1 MESLAARIALRAWVG
16 LVVLFLF
23 TPIVLILVYAFNAS
37 NIQTW
42 PIAGF
47 SLRWFG
53 SAFANEEIRTALW
66 LSLKASLVATSI
78 ALLLGSAAAL
88 AVHRYAFFGRETVS
102 FIVVLPIALPGII
115 TGMALN
121 SFFVFW
127 GIGLSFWTIV
137 IGHATFCIVIVYNNV
152 IARLRRVP
160 LSLEEASM
168 DLGADPW
175 RTFRRVTWPMISTSL
190 VAGALLAFALSF
202 DEVIVTTFTAGA
214 QNTLPL
220 WIFGAIRLG
229 QKLPEVNVVVLVV
242 MAATFIPVLLAYRL
256 THEGGGMVK

>member
-23 TPIVLILVYAFNAS
+23 TPIVLILGYAFNAS

-160 LSLEEASM
+160 LSLDEASM
-168 DLGADPW
+168 DLGADSW
-175 RTFRRVTWPMISTSL
+175 RTFRRVTLPMISTSL

-214 QNTLPL
+214 QN
-220 WIFGAIRLG
+220 
-229 QKLPEVNVVVLVV
+229 
-242 MAATFIPVLLAYRL
+242 
-256 THEGGGMVK
+256 